1 MRTLKANLWVVMA
14 LVMCLMTACEKPFV
28 GVEPE
33 QPADENANVI
43 VRVVGFE
50 TIDFDNNI
58 VTKAPVNIT
67 ELCSRINVV
76 VYDGDAKV
84 KSVAQKQ
91 GDAGFGT
98 VALALPQ
105 GTYKLAV
112 IAHNSD
118 GTATVTALDKISFK
132 NNRVTDTFSYYSE
145 LEVTGERQEVDVELK
160 RVVAMF
166 RMALSQPLADNVRQ
180 LKFYYTGGSS
190 TLSAIT
196 GYGSVNSK
204 QTVVLDVAGGQTQFE
219 VYTIPH
225 AETGKLKMTITALDA
240 TETPL
245 YERVFEEV
253 PVQRN
258 KITRY
263 TGNLYESSTDDT
275 GGIGMQ
281 MHASPEWDGE
291 DEYSF

>member
-1 MRTLKANLWVVMA
+1 MRVMKAKWMVVMA
-14 LVMCLMTACEKPFV
+14 VACLMTACEKPYV
-28 GVEPE
+28 GVDPE
-33 QPADENANVI
+33 QPIDENVNVI
-43 VRVVGFE
+43 VRIAGFE
-50 TIDFDNNI
+50 TIDFDNNV

-76 VYDGDAKV
+76 VYDGETKL

-98 VALALPQ
+98 VGFDLPQ
-105 GTYKLAV
+105 GTYTLAV

-118 GTATVTALDKISFK
+118 GTATVTTLDKISFK
-132 NNRVTDTFSYYSE
+132 NNRVTDTFSYCSE
-145 LEVTGERQEVDVELK
+145 LEVTGEQQVVDVELK

-166 RMALSQPLADNVRQ
+166 RMVLTQPLQDNIRQ

-190 TLSAIT
+190 TLSALT

-204 QTVVLDVAGGQTQFE
+204 QTVVLDVESGQTQFD

-240 TETPL
+240 TETPQH
-245 YERVFEEV
+245 ERVFEEV

-258 KITRY
+258 KVTRY
-263 TGNLYESSTDDT
+263 TGNFYEDAPGET
-275 GGIGMQ
+275 GGVGVQ
-281 MHASPEWDGE
+281 MRAAPEWDGE
-291 DEYSF
+291 EEYSF

>member
-1 MRTLKANLWVVMA
+1 MIRMKAKMTA
-14 LVMCLMTACEKPFV
+14 LIAAVCLLAACEKPYV
-28 GVEPE
+28 GLEPE
-33 QPADENANVI
+33 QPLDENANLI
-43 VRVVGFE
+43 VRIAGFE
-50 TIDFDNNI
+50 TIDFDNTM
-58 VTKAPVNIT
+58 VTRAPVNIT
-67 ELCSRINVV
+67 DLCSRINVV
-76 VYDGDAKV
+76 VYDGETKL
-84 KSVAQKQ
+84 KSVAQKE
-91 GDAGFGT
+91 GDSNFGT
-98 VALALPQ
+98 VAFDLPQ
-105 GTYKLAV
+105 GTYKLAI

-118 GTATVTALDKISFK
+118 GTATVTSLDKISFK

-166 RMALSQPLADNVRQ
+166 RIALTQPLPSDVHQ

-204 QTVVLDVAGGQTQFE
+204 QTVVLDVASGQTQFD

-240 TETPL
+240 SETAL
-245 YERVFEEV
+245 HERVFEDV

-263 TGNLYESSTDDT
+263 TGNLYEDTSRET
-275 GGIGMQ
+275 GGVGMQ
-281 MHASPEWDGE
+281 MRASGEWDGE
-291 DEYSF
+291 DEHTF

>member
-1 MRTLKANLWVVMA
+1 MKAKWMVVMA
-14 LVMCLMTACEKPFV
+14 VACLMTACEKPYV
-28 GVEPE
+28 GVDPE
-33 QPADENANVI
+33 QPIDENVNVI
-43 VRVVGFE
+43 VRIAGFE
-50 TIDFDNNI
+50 TIDFDNNV

-76 VYDGDAKV
+76 VYDGETKL

-98 VALALPQ
+98 VGFDLPQ
-105 GTYKLAV
+105 GTYTLAV

-118 GTATVTALDKISFK
+118 GTATVTTLDKISFK
-132 NNRVTDTFSYYSE
+132 NNRVTDTFSYCSE
-145 LEVTGERQEVDVELK
+145 LEVTGEQQVVDVELK

-166 RMALSQPLADNVRQ
+166 RMVLTQPLQDNIRQ

-190 TLSAIT
+190 TLSALT

-204 QTVVLDVAGGQTQFE
+204 QTVVLDVESGQTQFD

-240 TETPL
+240 TETPQH
-245 YERVFEEV
+245 ERVFEEV

-258 KITRY
+258 KVTRY
-263 TGNLYESSTDDT
+263 TGNFYEDAPGET
-275 GGIGMQ
+275 GGVGVQ
-281 MHASPEWDGE
+281 MRAAPEWDGE
-291 DEYSF
+291 EEYSF

>member
-1 MRTLKANLWVVMA
+1 MA
-14 LVMCLMTACEKPFV
+14 LVMCLMTSCEKPFADV
-28 GVEPE
+28 DPDQPVE
-33 QPADENANVI
+33 ADANLI
-43 VRVVGFE
+43 VRIAGFE
-50 TIDFDNNI
+50 TIDFDNTV
-58 VTKAPVNIT
+58 VTKAAVNIT

-76 VYDGDAKV
+76 VYDGETKL
-84 KSVAQKQ
+84 KSVAQKKN
-91 GDAGFGT
+91 DSGFGT
-98 VALALPQ
+98 VALSLPQ
-105 GTYKLAV
+105 GTYKLAI

-118 GTATVTALDKISFK
+118 GSATVTTLDKISFK
-132 NNRVTDTFSYYSE
+132 NNIATDTFLYCE
-145 LEVTGERQEVDVELK
+145 DIEVTGERQELDVELK

-166 RMALSQPLADNVRQ
+166 RMALTQPLPDQVRQ

-190 TLSAIT
+190 TLSALT

-204 QTVVLDVAGGQTQFE
+204 QTVVLDVASGQTQFD

-245 YERVFEEV
+245 HERVFEEV

-263 TGNLYESSTDDT
+263 TGNFYDDT
-275 GGIGMQ
+275 STETGGVGMQ
-281 MHASPEWDGE
+281 MRASGEWDGE
-291 DEYSF
+291 DEHNF

>member
-1 MRTLKANLWVVMA
+1 MRVMKAKWMVVMA
-14 LVMCLMTACEKPFV
+14 VACLMTACEKPYV
-28 GVEPE
+28 GVDPE
-33 QPADENANVI
+33 QPIDENVNVI
-43 VRVVGFE
+43 VRIAGFE
-50 TIDFDNNI
+50 TIDFDNNV

-76 VYDGDAKV
+76 VYDGETKL

-98 VALALPQ
+98 VGFDLPQ
-105 GTYKLAV
+105 GTYTLAV

-118 GTATVTALDKISFK
+118 GTATVTTLDKISFK
-132 NNRVTDTFSYYSE
+132 NNRVTDTFSYCSE
-145 LEVTGERQEVDVELK
+145 LEVTGEQQVVDVELK

-166 RMALSQPLADNVRQ
+166 RMVLTQPLQDNIRQ

-190 TLSAIT
+190 TLSALT

-204 QTVVLDVAGGQTQFE
+204 QTVVLDVESGQTQFD

-240 TETPL
+240 TETPQH
-245 YERVFEEV
+245 ERVFEEV
-253 PVQRN
+253 PVHRN
-258 KITRY
+258 KVTRY
-263 TGNLYESSTDDT
+263 TGHFYEDAPGET
-275 GGIGMQ
+275 GGVGVQ
-281 MHASPEWDGE
+281 MRAAPEWDGE
-291 DEYSF
+291 EEYSF

>member
-1 MRTLKANLWVVMA
+1 MA
-14 LVMCLMTACEKPFV
+14 VACLMTACEKPYV
-28 GVEPE
+28 GVDPE
-33 QPADENANVI
+33 QPIDENVNVI
-43 VRVVGFE
+43 VRIAGFE
-50 TIDFDNNI
+50 TIDFDNNV

-76 VYDGDAKV
+76 VYDGETKL

-98 VALALPQ
+98 VGFDLPQ
-105 GTYKLAV
+105 GTYTLAV

-118 GTATVTALDKISFK
+118 GTATVTTLDKISFK
-132 NNRVTDTFSYYSE
+132 NNRVTDTFSYCSE
-145 LEVTGERQEVDVELK
+145 LEVTGEQQVVDVELK

-166 RMALSQPLADNVRQ
+166 RMVLTQPLQDNIRQ

-190 TLSAIT
+190 TLSALT

-204 QTVVLDVAGGQTQFE
+204 QTVVLDVESGQTQFD

-240 TETPL
+240 TETPQH
-245 YERVFEEV
+245 ERVFEEV

-258 KITRY
+258 KVTRY
-263 TGNLYESSTDDT
+263 TGNFYEDAPGET
-275 GGIGMQ
+275 GGVGVQ
-281 MHASPEWDGE
+281 MRAAPEWDGE
-291 DEYSF
+291 EEYSF